1 LALSQVSL
9 PAHTEK
15 EVIVARKIRV
25 YPKNEDKWFAVMNNF
40 RRDYNLAIEK
50 MKEMWK
56 PSSGFK
62 WFIRDSSSM
71 YPDYISV
78 VAEEAYRLAEKT
90 RKAVIA
96 KRVKGEKCDYS
107 FKKKN
112 AVKQSFICQKLS
124 KNGVFPSKLKAVYAE
139 EFPQEAI
146 GKQAIVSYENGRWF
160 VSVQIKVKLADYL
173 SKNLRVVALDPGVR
187 KFISYYSADESG
199 IMGSGLQEKLS
210 FLQDKL
216 DHLLS
221 RRSKLKKNDAGL
233 RRHLNKR
240 INNLRWRMKNVVTD
254 MQYRISDYLVKNFD
268 LILLPTFRTKDMV
281 AREGRKIRKKSV
293 RNMLDM
299 RHFSFQQILVWMSR
313 KHGKHVVLVNEA
325 YTSKTMPDGS
335 IREINGAETIVFGDK
350 KIDRDIHGARN
361 ILIRYLTKSGAYPF
375 NGPTNAA
382 VVFVAL

>member
-1 LALSQVSL
+1 L

-15 EVIVARKIRV
+15 EVIAARKIRV
-25 YPKNEDKWFAVMNNF
+25 YPENEDKWFAVLNNF

-56 PSSGFK
+56 PSPGFR
-62 WFIRDSSSM
+62 WFIRDHSSI

-78 VAEEAYRLAEKT
+78 IADEAYRLAEKT
-90 RKAVIA
+90 RKAVIS

-139 EFPQEAI
+139 EFPPEAI
-146 GKQAIVSYENGRWF
+146 GKQAVVSYENGRWF
-160 VSVQIKVKLADYL
+160 VSVQKKVALTEHLKT
-173 SKNLRVVALDPGVR
+173 NLRVVALDPGVR
-187 KFISYYSADESG
+187 KFISYYSADEAG
-199 IMGSGLQEKLS
+199 IMGNGLQEKLS
-210 FLQDKL
+210 SLQEKL

-221 RRSKLKKNDAGL
+221 RRSKLKKNDTGL
-233 RRHLNKR
+233 RKHLTRR
-240 INNLRWRMKNVVTD
+240 INNIRWRMKNVVTD

-268 LILLPTFRTKDMV
+268 LILLPTFRTKDMA
-281 AREGRKIRKKSV
+281 ARDGRKIRKKSV

-299 RHFSFQQILVWMSR
+299 RHFSFQQILTWMAR

-335 IREINGAETIVFGDK
+335 IKEINGTETIAFDDK
-350 KIDRDIHGARN
+350 RIDRDIHGARN

-375 NGPTNAA
+375 NMPADA
-382 VVFVAL
+382 DVAFVAL